1 MRLCRLG
8 ENSEVEF
15 KSAKGGFPKEFWKSF
30 SAFANT
36 NGGKIVLGVTQKQDA
51 FYPDGLSQQE
61 LVRLRKQFWDDAHNR
76 SKVNN
81 PLLSEH
87 DVQDIDLGNGQ
98 WVLVF
103 YIPRAKYQIRP
114 IYLTENPFGHTYKRR
129 HEGDYVCTDAEVRA
143 MMRDADETGND
154 GKHLDYGMEEVD
166 IRTLREYRQMFQN
179 SHIDHILNKVD
190 DKEFLRKLGAYY
202 IDSKTEQEGLTLAGL
217 LLFGTGLAVREALPM
232 IRMDYIDLTGLKG
245 DMRYSD
251 RLTYDFSWENNL
263 FQFMARVMP
272 KLVQG
277 IKVPFVLKQFT
288 REDDAPIYKLVREA
302 VTNMIIHADF
312 LSEGVLR
319 IEKREDG
326 FFFSNPGTLKLP
338 VEDIYRGGI
347 SKARNPKMQD
357 MLRMIGY
364 GDNLGTGFPTMVEM
378 WKAAYGVIPILR
390 ERPELDTVELL
401 FPGMTTPQVDPS
413 STPQDTPQVES
424 LLRSIGAEALS
435 KADIMERLRLTDRKN
450 FVATYLQPALALG
463 LVEMTI
469 PGKPQSRLQKYRLTE
484 QGVEASKADNVGM
497 SAQELTLQVD
507 PLSTPQD
514 TPQDT
519 PQVPPKSTP
528 QVTPK
533 VESLFRCIG
542 EDVLPKA
549 DIMER
554 LQLTDR
560 KNFVATY
567 LQPALAQG
575 FVEMTIPDKPQSR
588 LQKYRLTEQGMEASK
603 TDNVGR
609 SALELTPQVES
620 LLRCVGEEALS
631 KADIMERLRLTDRK
645 NFVAAYLQPALALG
659 LVEMTIPDKPQS
671 RLQKYRLTEQG
682 LLILKSL

>member
-1 MRLCRLG
+1 MILTKANIVRLCRVG

-36 NGGKIVLGVTQKQDA
+36 NGGKIVLGVTQKQNA
-51 FYPDGLSQQE
+51 FYPDGLPQHE

-76 SKVNN
+76 SKVSY

-103 YIPRAKYQIRP
+103 SVPRAKYQIRP

-129 HEGDYVCTDAEVRA
+129 HEGDYACTDAEVRA

-154 GKHLDYGMEEVD
+154 SKHMEYGMDDVD
-166 IRTLREYRQMFQN
+166 TRTLREYRQMFQN
-179 SHIDHILNKVD
+179 SHIDHILNKVN

-202 IDSKTEQEGLTLAGL
+202 IDRTTGQEGLTLAGL

-263 FQFMARVMP
+263 FQFMALVMP

-277 IKVPFVLKQFT
+277 LKVPFTLKQFT
-288 REDDAPIYKLVREA
+288 REDDAPMYKLVREA

-338 VEDIYRGGI
+338 IEDIYRGGI

-378 WKAAYGVIPILR
+378 WKAAYGVIPELR
-390 ERPELDTVELL
+390 ERPEFDTVEL
-401 FPGMTTPQVDPS
+401 FFSGMSTPQVA
-413 STPQDTPQVES
+413 PQDTPQVSPQVES
-424 LLRSIGAEALS
+424 LLRCIGEAALS
-435 KADIMERLRLTDRKN
+435 KADIMARLHLTDRKSFN
-450 FVATYLQPALALG
+450 TTYLQPAL
-463 LVEMTI
+463 I
-469 PGKPQSRLQKYRLTE
+469 
-484 QGVEASKADNVGM
+484 
-497 SAQELTLQVD
+497 
-507 PLSTPQD
+507 
-514 TPQDT
+514 
-519 PQVPPKSTP
+519 
-528 QVTPK
+528 
-533 VESLFRCIG
+533 
-542 EDVLPKA
+542 
-549 DIMER
+549 
-554 LQLTDR
+554 
-560 KNFVATY
+560 
-567 LQPALAQG
+567 QG

-588 LQKYRLTEQGMEASK
+588 LQRYRLTVRG
-603 TDNVGR
+603 
-609 SALELTPQVES
+609 
-620 LLRCVGEEALS
+620 
-631 KADIMERLRLTDRK
+631 
-645 NFVAAYLQPALALG
+645 LQRYKHL
-659 LVEMTIPDKPQS
+659 
-671 RLQKYRLTEQG
+671 
-682 LLILKSL
+682 

>member
-36 NGGKIVLGVTQKQDA
+36 NGGKIVLGVTQKQDT

-202 IDSKTEQEGLTLAGL
+202 IDSKTGQEGLTLAGL

-288 REDDAPIYKLVREA
+288 REDDAPMYKLVREA

-401 FPGMTTPQVDPS
+401 FPGMTTPKVDPS
-413 STPQDTPQVES
+413 S
-424 LLRSIGAEALS
+424 
-435 KADIMERLRLTDRKN
+435 
-450 FVATYLQPALALG
+450 
-463 LVEMTI
+463 
-469 PGKPQSRLQKYRLTE
+469 
-484 QGVEASKADNVGM
+484 
-497 SAQELTLQVD
+497 
-507 PLSTPQD
+507 

-528 QVTPK
+528 QVTPQ
-533 VESLFRCIG
+533 VESLLRCMG
-542 EDVLPKA
+542 EEALSKA

-560 KNFVATY
+560 KNFVAT
-567 LQPALAQG
+567 
-575 FVEMTIPDKPQSR
+575 
-588 LQKYRLTEQGMEASK
+588 
-603 TDNVGR
+603 
-609 SALELTPQVES
+609 
-620 LLRCVGEEALS
+620 
-631 KADIMERLRLTDRK
+631 
-645 NFVAAYLQPALALG
+645 YLQPALALG